1 MKIDNSINSTSATGS
16 AGGARSP
23 ASEPAATAPAAAAP
37 AAPGTADA
45 VHLSAL
51 SSQMQ
56 SVSSSLANAPVINQ
70 ANVDE
75 IKQAITEG
83 RFKVNPEVV
92 ADRLLD
98 TVRELIKNKST

>member
-1 MKIDNSINSTSATGS
+1 MKIDNSIGSTGAPTQNDATS
-16 AGGARSP
+16 RT
-23 ASEPAATAPAAAAP
+23 PAAGTTAPAP
-37 AAPGTADA
+37 ADTGSGDA
-45 VHLSAL
+45 VNLSAL

-56 SVSSSLANAPVINQ
+56 SVGASLANAPVVNQ
-70 ANVDE
+70 AQVNE

-98 TVRELIKNKST
+98 TVREIINNKAA